1 MYGTREMTDS
11 RTRGRGRDHGPGW
24 WEAGGGND
32 AGTHTCTCECN
43 RTRAHACA
51 YTCAHVLTHA
61 RPCGSGDTQHGP
73 GSRRCPRP
81 GCDAVRQSRVA
92 PVGRP
97 GEGRVGPPCPF
108 CIFPPI
114 FNYRRERQKRPSRGT
129 AGRTPPAQGAAA
141 SWARARRSGCGG
153 RGSSRRPHRPHRRI
167 RGPSGCAPHPHPA
180 PGGGGQGPRAQ
191 VKVRRPPAYVRGGSM
206 NSWMVNC
213 DAG

>member
-1 MYGTREMTDS
+1 MITGA
-11 RTRGRGRDHGPGW
+11 GVV
-24 WEAGGGND
+24 GGG
-32 AGTHTCTCECN
+32 GGVTMQVC
-43 RTRAHACA
+43 TRAHACA
-51 YTCAHVLTHA
+51 YTCAHVLAHA

-81 GCDAVRQSRVA
+81 GCDAVRQSRVT

-129 AGRTPPAQGAAA
+129 AGRMPPAQGAAA

-153 RGSSRRPHRPHRRI
+153 RGSSRRPAGPGRTQAASQNTRPLRVR
-167 RGPSGCAPHPHPA
+167 PA
-180 PGGGGQGPRAQ
+180 PTPSPRRRWSGATCSGEGQATSSL
-191 VKVRRPPAYVRGGSM
+191 RPGRM
-206 NSWMVNC
+206 DELLRW
-213 DAG
+213 